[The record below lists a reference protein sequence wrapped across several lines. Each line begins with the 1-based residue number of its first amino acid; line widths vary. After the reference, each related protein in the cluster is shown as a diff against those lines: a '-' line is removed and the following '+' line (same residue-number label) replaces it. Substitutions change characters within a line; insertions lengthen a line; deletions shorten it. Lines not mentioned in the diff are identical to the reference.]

1 MNRYSVSIGQDLSKN
16 MSFSGVTKKNPEQT
30 IHKLWIAMRFFYW
43 KKKFEKSISFSYH
56 PKVTFPSQVVEEEG
70 DGGSS
75 SSSSSVAVL
84 SVPVVVLLA
93 WNEN

>member
-1 MNRYSVSIGQDLSKN
+1 MDNYCV
-16 MSFSGVTKKNPEQT
+16 
-30 IHKLWIAMRFFYW
+30 KLKLISCSRVFWPGLNQIFWNIASNCNAIFLL
-43 KKKFEKSISFSYH
+43 KKKFVKSISFSYH

>member
-1 MNRYSVSIGQDLSKN
+1 MFKSLLAWTYKYLIK
-16 MSFSGVTKKNPEQT
+16 FSEILQA
-30 IHKLWIAMRFFYW
+30 IAMRFFLL
-43 KKKFEKSISFSYH
+43 KKKFVKSISFSYH

-93 WNEN
+93 

>member
-1 MNRYSVSIGQDLSKN
+1 MFTRESFGLDLTK
-16 MSFSGVTKKNPEQT
+16 FSEILQA
-30 IHKLWIAMRFFYW
+30 IASNCNEIYW
-43 KKKFEKSISFSYH
+43 KKKIVKSISFSYH

-93 WNEN
+93 

>member
-1 MNRYSVSIGQDLSKN
+1 MFTSLLAWTLIK
-16 MSFSGVTKKNPEQT
+16 FSEILQA
-30 IHKLWIAMRFFYW
+30 IAMKFNLLE
-43 KKKFEKSISFSYH
+43 KKFVKSNSFSYH